1 MPGNMSYADMVN
13 KGKNFTILGES
24 IIHGIK
30 RNEMNKHSKGNIHLK
45 SFRGETCK
53 DISQVQPT
61 LDTAKSDVTIIHV
74 RTNDVSEKR
83 KRYLLTIQTSK
94 IVMYLKISYI

>member
-53 DISQVQPT
+53 DIS
-61 LDTAKSDVTIIHV
+61 
-74 RTNDVSEKR
+74 
-83 KRYLLTIQTSK
+83 
-94 IVMYLKISYI
+94 